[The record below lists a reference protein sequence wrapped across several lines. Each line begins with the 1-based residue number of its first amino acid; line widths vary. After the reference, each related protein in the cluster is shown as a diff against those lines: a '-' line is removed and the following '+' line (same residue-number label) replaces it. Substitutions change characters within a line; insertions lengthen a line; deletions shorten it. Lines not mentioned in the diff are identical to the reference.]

1 MSEDDSEETMGASAV
16 GDGNSVLGIRLGTLP
31 APVVDAMF
39 VALVS
44 EAERSHGPCVRAAIV
59 ASFASARVEAE
70 IMDDD
75 EISPRER
82 LKAAQQLRDGF
93 AEACKLVS
101 GTPQRS
107 LSPSGRDGASSTPLV
122 PDALEEMYGDEG

>member
-1 MSEDDSEETMGASAV
+1 MQALLEMEIPCLASAWAPF
-16 GDGNSVLGIRLGTLP
+16 LP
-31 APVVDAMF
+31 RMF

-101 GTPQRS
+101 GTSRVSLPQ
-107 LSPSGRDGASSTPLV
+107 SGNSGASSTPLV

>member
-1 MSEDDSEETMGASAV
+1 MGASAV

-44 EAERSHGPCVRAAIV
+44 EADRFHGPCVRAAVV

-70 IMDDD
+70 IMEDAD
-75 EISPRER
+75 ISPRDR

-93 AEACKLVS
+93 TQACKLVS
-101 GTPQRS
+101 GTSHPPIPLGATRS
-107 LSPSGRDGASSTPLV
+107 GASSTPLV
-122 PDALEEMYGDEG
+122 PEALEEMYGNEG

>member
-1 MSEDDSEETMGASAV
+1 MGAAIAEV
-16 GDGNSVLGIRLGTLP
+16 EESVLGLRLGSLP

-44 EAERSHGPCVRAAIV
+44 EAERFHGPCVRAAVV

-70 IMDDD
+70 IMDDS
-75 EISPRER
+75 EISPRDR

-101 GTPQRS
+101 GASRAHV
-107 LSPSGRDGASSTPLV
+107 SPEQGRRGAPSTPLV
-122 PDALEEMYGDEG
+122 PEALDAMYADEDEG